1 MKKVTKKT
9 TSPKRTAKRSN
20 LSAKKADCKELVV
33 SSTCCSSRNYSTCGG
48 TAYTLGFIGALVY
61 YISTATGFWIGVL
74 GFLKAIVWPG
84 FVVFE
89 LMRFL
94 GM

>member
-1 MKKVTKKT
+1 MKRVTKTKT
-9 TSPKRTAKRSN
+9 RAAPKR
-20 LSAKKADCKELVV
+20 AKKECCTDLISA
-33 SSTCCSSRNYSTCGG
+33 SNCCSTKGYGACAG

-61 YISTATGFWIGVL
+61 YISTATTFWIGVL

-89 LMRFL
+89 LMKFL

>member
-1 MKKVTKKT
+1 MKRVTKPKT
-9 TSPKRTAKRSN
+9 RAAPRR
-20 LSAKKADCKELVV
+20 AKKECGTSLPSA
-33 SSTCCSSRNYSTCGG
+33 SNCCSVKGCGTCAG

-61 YISTATGFWIGVL
+61 YISTATTFWIGVL

-84 FVVFE
+84 LVVFE
-89 LMRFL
+89 LMKFL

>member
-9 TSPKRTAKRSN
+9 TATRKAK
-20 LSAKKADCKELVV
+20 AKKECCNDVFVA
-33 SSTCCSSRNYSTCGG
+33 SNCCSSNNTCGG
-48 TAYTLGFIGALVY
+48 CAYFLGFIGALVY
-61 YISTATGFWIGVL
+61 YISTATGFWVGVL

-89 LMRFL
+89 LMKFL